1 MRNNVT
7 SQSRAFSVGLVLL
20 FFVCLRAWAQ
30 VPLPF
35 TDDFT
40 GSTLN
45 PAWQVLPGQGT
56 YSVGGGQLRYNNV
69 GTLASTT
76 GWYNP
81 ALTLALPFTGTAWKI
96 EIKAT
101 YSLKW
106 LNSGTYTGPAVPTY
120 SGSSGGQGPEVLVK
134 FAPGVTTSGYGGPN
148 YAGSDVTVIE
158 RGIDAWYGAN
168 FVSASYGAVS
178 NDNFINPAA
187 ATIQNNIAGGTYW
200 YQIIR
205 NAGMLTINYSYD
217 GINYVTAVSTPLS
230 NPSSSYNE
238 LLIGGLTYQTAGSY
252 TDYGYVHITG
262 GSISAPTNLQATQI
276 GNTGTQIQLTW
287 DYGSD
292 PIDGFEIERKTPSG
306 DWPTSGIPV
315 SLSNCS
321 STGSGLSCTYP
332 DTVPSAYATYDYR
345 VSAYKSGI
353 TSESSEDSWCYQIKV
368 VLDNDA
374 NGYGDKPVI
383 KAFFVPGATWTGVL
397 QGTGYNHFNWFQ
409 KVTYDPAVMF
419 DRDLRRLVAPYT
431 DPPAGGYLGQVAH
444 DNLPFYWDEPCCY
457 PGSWLPNKM
466 DATTL
471 FFGDEPMEPSLRP
484 GWPFDYVDFATGLV
498 GVYADG
504 TFDLLNTFA
513 WSSTFNGSVG
523 GVVVRSNE
531 VPSSTPGS
539 GGVFNVRQD
548 VRVADLPIS
557 LRQSLVQAGARNVP
571 VTPKIDKDAPVTAA
585 FLSGSQGAN
594 GWYTGP
600 VTVTLIA
607 TDIDGPS
614 DIAAT
619 SYRLDGGA
627 VIPYTAPFTVSG
639 RGTHT
644 IVFGSVDH
652 ALNAESPLPSQTFTI
667 TATALLAVT
676 TASLPGGVVGAPY
689 SQTLAATGGTPPYL
703 WTVSAGRLPVG
714 LTLNAATGQITGT
727 PTNPVSSLV
736 TFKVTDAGVPAQTTA
751 VQLTF
756 TILPNT
762 LTITTSSLPKGQV
775 GIAYSQ
781 TVATIGGTTPFTW
794 EFAGGGALPP
804 GLTLNTLTGQI
815 SGTPT
820 VAVTNYR
827 LLLRVTDSTTPT
839 PQSAAA
845 AFTLTIAPGSSP
857 M

>member
-1 MRNNVT
+1 MVK
-7 SQSRAFSVGLVLL
+7 AFSTNLGFALGL
-20 FFVCLRAWAQ
+20 FFNATCLAQ
-30 VPLPF
+30 SVVTFDFEDAPVGNGQGTVYGTHELPPYPAYIKNGFVFDVRSDGSPHPGVHFHVVDSLANPKVPDRPVAQRGVLWR
-35 TDDFT
+35 D
-40 GSTLN
+40 G
-45 PAWQVLPGQGT
+45 LPGQDPIVIT
-56 YSVGGGQLRYNNV
+56 SASRVALKSLVV
-69 GTLASTT
+69 GTGSAD
-76 GWYNP
+76 G
-81 ALTLALPFTGTAWKI
+81 
-96 EIKAT
+96 
-101 YSLKW
+101 
-106 LNSGTYTGPAVPTY
+106 SGTTAIRISAYQGTNLVGTVDLATPMDSYIGYSDAQLQALNGLFADRLEIISLSSTAVGY
-120 SGSSGGQGPEVLVK
+120 YVLDDLV
-134 FAPGVTTSGYGGPN
+134 FSTSG
-148 YAGSDVTVIE
+148 
-158 RGIDAWYGAN
+158 
-168 FVSASYGAVS
+168 
-178 NDNFINPAA
+178 
-187 ATIQNNIAGGTYW
+187 
-200 YQIIR
+200 
-205 NAGMLTINYSYD
+205 L
-217 GINYVTAVSTPLS
+217 
-230 NPSSSYNE
+230 
-238 LLIGGLTYQTAGSY
+238 
-252 TDYGYVHITG
+252 
-262 GSISAPTNLQATQI
+262 SAPTNLQATQI
-276 GNTGTQIQLTW
+276 GTDGTQIQLTW

-332 DTVPSAYATYDYR
+332 DTVSSAYATYDYR

-353 TSESSEDSWCYQIKV
+353 ASESSEDSWCYQIKV

-523 GVVVRSNE
+523 GVAVRSNE

-571 VTPKIDKDAPVTAA
+571 VTPKIDTDAPVTAA

-714 LTLNAATGQITGT
+714 LTLNTATGQITGT

>member
-1 MRNNVT
+1 
-7 SQSRAFSVGLVLL
+7 
-20 FFVCLRAWAQ
+20 
-30 VPLPF
+30 
-35 TDDFT
+35 
-40 GSTLN
+40 
-45 PAWQVLPGQGT
+45 
-56 YSVGGGQLRYNNV
+56 
-69 GTLASTT
+69 
-76 GWYNP
+76 
-81 ALTLALPFTGTAWKI
+81 
-96 EIKAT
+96 
-101 YSLKW
+101 
-106 LNSGTYTGPAVPTY
+106 
-120 SGSSGGQGPEVLVK
+120 
-134 FAPGVTTSGYGGPN
+134 
-148 YAGSDVTVIE
+148 
-158 RGIDAWYGAN
+158 
-168 FVSASYGAVS
+168 
-178 NDNFINPAA
+178 
-187 ATIQNNIAGGTYW
+187 
-200 YQIIR
+200 
-205 NAGMLTINYSYD
+205 
-217 GINYVTAVSTPLS
+217 
-230 NPSSSYNE
+230 
-238 LLIGGLTYQTAGSY
+238 
-252 TDYGYVHITG
+252 
-262 GSISAPTNLQATQI
+262 
-276 GNTGTQIQLTW
+276 
-287 DYGSD
+287 
-292 PIDGFEIERKTPSG
+292 
-306 DWPTSGIPV
+306 
-315 SLSNCS
+315 
-321 STGSGLSCTYP
+321 
-332 DTVPSAYATYDYR
+332 
-345 VSAYKSGI
+345 
-353 TSESSEDSWCYQIKV
+353 
-368 VLDNDA
+368 
-374 NGYGDKPVI
+374 
-383 KAFFVPGATWTGVL
+383 
-397 QGTGYNHFNWFQ
+397 
-409 KVTYDPAVMF
+409 
-419 DRDLRRLVAPYT
+419 
-431 DPPAGGYLGQVAH
+431 
-444 DNLPFYWDEPCCY
+444 
-457 PGSWLPNKM
+457 
-466 DATTL
+466 
-471 FFGDEPMEPSLRP
+471 
-484 GWPFDYVDFATGLV
+484 
-498 GVYADG
+498 
-504 TFDLLNTFA
+504 
-513 WSSTFNGSVG
+513 
-523 GVVVRSNE
+523 
-531 VPSSTPGS
+531 
-539 GGVFNVRQD
+539 
-548 VRVADLPIS
+548 
-557 LRQSLVQAGARNVP
+557 VP
-571 VTPKIDKDAPVTAA
+571 VTPKIDTDAPVTAA

-714 LTLNAATGQITGT
+714 LTLNTATGQITGT